1 MKAMKAMMSVLIVMI
16 MAFALVSISE
26 AGWCPFC
33 SNANSG
39 VASGNVNAKDT
50 DNPGHFSAV
59 TPYPCGVES
68 PAYLDYTDAHAVPC
82 DRERGPSKSERA
94 PEPMGSP
101 SF

>member
-39 VASGNVNAKDT
+39 VASG
-50 DNPGHFSAV
+50 
-59 TPYPCGVES
+59 TPYPCGVQS
-68 PAYLDYTDAHAVPC
+68 PAYLDYTDARPASC
-82 DRERGPSKSERA
+82 DRDENVSAKDADKNHLSTGKNPSALKRT

-101 SF
+101 RF